1 MVGAWGLGLVF
12 TVAAGCSDGGS
23 SSAPPGHGGLNVV
36 TTTTVFADIVRNV
49 AGDRATVS
57 SIIPPGVGP
66 EDFEPRPDDARKLAD
81 ARLIVSNGLGL
92 DDFLDELLASAG
104 RADVPRLVLGEGVQ
118 TMVVDGQENPH
129 VWLDPSLVRRFYVP
143 AILAALK
150 EVDPAGAATYEANAA
165 SYGAA
170 LDDLDAEL
178 QARAAEVPEA
188 NRKLVT
194 FHDAFPYFAEHFG
207 FELVGVIL
215 ENVGQEPT
223 ATELAELVERVRAAG
238 ATAVFSEAQFS
249 PELTETL
256 AEEAGVTRVVSTLY
270 SDALGPAPAD
280 TYVGMMR
287 WNMDQIVE
295 ALR

>member
-1 MVGAWGLGLVF
+1 MVRAWGLVLAVALV
-12 TVAAGCSDGGS
+12 AGCSNGGPS
-23 SSAPPGHGGLNVV
+23 GPASGAGDLNVV
-36 TTTTVFADIVRNV
+36 ATTTVFADIVRNV
-49 AGDRATVS
+49 AGDRATVT

-66 EDFEPRPDDARKLAD
+66 EDFEPRPEDARKLAH
-81 ARLIVSNGLGL
+81 ARLVVSNGLGL
-92 DDFLDELLASAG
+92 DDFLDDLLASAG
-104 RADVPRLVLGEGVQ
+104 GGAVRRVVLGQGVP
-118 TMVVDGQENPH
+118 TIVVDGQVNPH
-129 VWLDPSLVRRFYVP
+129 VWLDPSLVRRHYVP
-143 AILAALK
+143 AILEALQAI
-150 EVDPAGAATYEANAA
+150 DPIGAATYEANAA
-165 SYGAA
+165 AYAA
-170 LDDLDAEL
+170 TLDDLDAEL
-178 QARAAEVPEA
+178 QAKVAELPEA

-215 ENVGQEPT
+215 ESVGQEPT
-223 ATELAELVERVRAAG
+223 AAELAALVERVRAAG

-249 PELTETL
+249 PELSQTL

-280 TYVGMMR
+280 TYAGMMR